1 LEEAYLGTPLPLSL
15 RNKRMSEDKRVYL
28 VVNHHGTV
36 QVATL
41 NSSYAFDRMEAMKKA
56 DRHERFEV
64 KSYKLEGT
72 E

>member
-1 LEEAYLGTPLPLSL
+1 
-15 RNKRMSEDKRVYL
+15 MSEDKRVYL